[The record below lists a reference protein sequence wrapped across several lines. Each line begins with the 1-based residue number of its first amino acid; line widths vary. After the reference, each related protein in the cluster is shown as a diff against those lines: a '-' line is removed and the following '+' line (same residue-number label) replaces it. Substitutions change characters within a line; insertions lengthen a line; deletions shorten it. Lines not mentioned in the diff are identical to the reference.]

1 MVTQAMLGPI
11 LQLPDSYS
19 TGQEPAP
26 LLPASPSC
34 CRNCPA
40 WNNSRHRIS
49 VAAIAGRTGSW
60 PQRAKRPP
68 QCWGSTASAGG
79 GICKRFVRVGPS
91 GGILLPTTQQKRG
104 ERSPTNCL
112 SQHLPLGREQR
123 SRSPFWARRRRM
135 GEVGARLSERGM
147 PHRWFA
153 SIWRRCAPTRPCSSG
168 LNGFEPSSVRHSMI
182 FHTECCSEVQ

>member
-79 GICKRFVRVGPS
+79 GGICKRFVRVRPS
-91 GGILLPTTQQKRG
+91 GGILLPTTQQTWRAVADKLSFAAPPPGPGAALPVPFLGAQAANGWGGCAAIRTG
-104 ERSPTNCL
+104 DAAPLVRIDLAALRTNETVLVRIER
-112 SQHLPLGREQR
+112 
-123 SRSPFWARRRRM
+123 
-135 GEVGARLSERGM
+135 
-147 PHRWFA
+147 
-153 SIWRRCAPTRPCSSG
+153 IW
-168 LNGFEPSSVRHSMI
+168 
-182 FHTECCSEVQ
+182 

>member
-79 GICKRFVRVGPS
+79 G
-91 GGILLPTTQQKRG
+91 
-104 ERSPTNCL
+104 EY
-112 SQHLPLGREQR
+112 
-123 SRSPFWARRRRM
+123 
-135 GEVGARLSERGM
+135 
-147 PHRWFA
+147 A
-153 SIWRRCAPTRPCSSG
+153 SASSASG
-168 LNGFEPSSVRHSMI
+168 LRAGFCFPQPSKNVASGRRQTVFRSTSPWAGSSAPGPLFGRAGGEWVRWVRGYPNGGCRTAGSHRFGGAAHQRDRARPD
-182 FHTECCSEVQ
+182 

>member
-79 GICKRFVRVGPS
+79 GNMQALRPRPAFGRDSASHNPANVASGRRQTVFRSTSPWAGSSAPGPLFGRAGGEWVRWVRGYPNGGCRTAGSHRF
-91 GGILLPTTQQKRG
+91 GGAA
-104 ERSPTNCL
+104 
-112 SQHLPLGREQR
+112 HQR
-123 SRSPFWARRRRM
+123 DRAR
-135 GEVGARLSERGM
+135 
-147 PHRWFA
+147 PD
-153 SIWRRCAPTRPCSSG
+153 
-168 LNGFEPSSVRHSMI
+168 
-182 FHTECCSEVQ
+182 